1 MHTCSSV
8 ATYFLY
14 LLGFLCVTQADWLP
28 FTQLSLNRDSITITN
43 SGNLVF
49 FAGGRSTYTFYG
61 QVEVF
66 DFSSQSWN
74 YNPRLTVPRSS
85 LTSTTLNNKVYFAG
99 GQTDSGVSNIV
110 DIYDL
115 ASEEWTT
122 AKLNVARM
130 EIAAAS
136 VGDLIL
142 FAGGRDLNSN
152 SFDIVDIYNA
162 KVFLSTILK
171 SSIVLRRVYRTILG
185 QQLLLPTKDMGWQLL
200 LLDPGHILL
209 EGIQLNAQT

>member
-8 ATYFLY
+8 ATYFLF
-14 LLGFLCVTQADWLP
+14 LLGFVYVTQADWLP

-66 DFSSQSWN
+66 NFSSKSWN

-85 LTSTTLNNKVYFAG
+85 LASTTLNNKVYFAG
-99 GQTDSGVSNIV
+99 GQTDSGVSNVV

-142 FAGGRDLNSN
+142 FAGGRGLSSN
-152 SFDIVDIYNA
+152 SFDVVDIYNA
-162 KVFLSTILK
+162 KVFLSSIFAILAH
-171 SSIVLRRVYRTILG
+171 SYLYIE
-185 QQLLLPTKDMGWQLL
+185 QLLDNNFSCKQKIWAGSCCSWI
-200 LLDPGHILL
+200 PGIFCWRVS
-209 EGIQLNAQT
+209 N